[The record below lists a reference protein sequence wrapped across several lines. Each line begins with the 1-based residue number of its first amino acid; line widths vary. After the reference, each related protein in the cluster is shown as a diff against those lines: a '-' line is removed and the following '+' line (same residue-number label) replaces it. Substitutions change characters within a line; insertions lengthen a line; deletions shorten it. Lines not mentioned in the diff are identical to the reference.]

1 VPEPEIVVEV
11 LSLSTQGFD
20 RGAKLDAYPQIAS
33 LSQYVLI
40 VQDEIGVG
48 VYERDDGAWRY
59 HVLQDLDES
68 LAAAQPWRSPRS
80 TSGRR
85 SPIRTYGKAADRPG
99 CSTDRR

>member
-1 VPEPEIVVEV
+1 MEAVKVVFGTLRSCTPTWSVTCAPASGRSDVVPEPEIVVEV

-48 VYERDDGAWRY
+48 VYRRDDGAWRY
-59 HVLQDLDES
+59 HVLQDLE
-68 LAAAQPWRSPRS
+68 ARA
-80 TSGRR
+80 
-85 SPIRTYGKAADRPG
+85 
-99 CSTDRR
+99 